1 MQRRAYFTKIS
12 LLEERQLIAK
22 AKRGSRKCSNEI
34 VLRHMGFVAFR
45 LHKRGFPEF
54 VRRYGEDLLSES
66 IPILYRHIKSYDLD
80 YKDSEGNPKPVKF
93 ATYIWKRIDG

>member
-1 MQRRAYFTKIS
+1 
-12 LLEERQLIAK
+12 LENRT
-22 AKRGSRKCSNEI
+22 RKCLNEI

-66 IPILYRHIKSYDLD
+66 IPILYRHIKSYDLE
-80 YKDSEGNPKPVKF
+80 YRDSEGRPRPVKF
-93 ATYIWKRIDG
+93 ATYIWKRIDGFIIDFLRKEMLREKTHCECDG